1 MAQHIP
7 VLGPEAVD
15 ALQVRP
21 GGIYVDCTLGGGG
34 HSLLIAQRLSKDGWL
49 IGIDQDQEALER
61 ARERLSSTGVKL
73 TLIHRNFRHLASI
86 LSSLKVEKVDGFLYD
101 LGVSSPQ
108 LDEAERGF
116 SYQKDAPLDMR
127 MDRSQPLSAYEV
139 VNTYSEE
146 ELADIIRRYGEERY
160 YKRIA
165 RRIVERRKEGPI
177 QTTKELAE
185 LVRQSIP
192 AKARETGPHP
202 AKRTFQ
208 AIRIAVNDE
217 LSALS
222 QSLAQAVPLLKPG
235 GRLVVITFHSLEDR
249 ICKQFFKEESAPC
262 VCPPGLPRCVCGK
275 QPTLKIITKKPIL
288 PSQKEIEHNPR
299 SRSAKMRVAEKI

>member
-288 PSQKEIEHNPR
+288 PSQKEIEYNPR

>member
-1 MAQHIP
+1 MFQHVT
-7 VLGPEAVD
+7 VLGPEAVE
-15 ALQVRP
+15 ALQVKP

-34 HSLLIAQRLSKDGWL
+34 HSFLIAQRLNQDGWL
-49 IGIDQDQEALER
+49 IGIDQDEEALER
-61 ARERLSSTGVKL
+61 ARQR
-73 TLIHRNFRHLASI
+73 
-86 LSSLKVEKVDGFLYD
+86 LSSLKAKLTLVHNNFRNLAAILDSLQVEKVDGLLYD

-108 LDEAERGF
+108 LDQQERGF

-127 MDRSQPLSAYEV
+127 MDQTRPLTAYDV
-139 VNTYSEE
+139 VNTYGEE
-146 ELADIIRRYGEERY
+146 ELADIIRRYGEERFY
-160 YKRIA
+160 RRIA
-165 RRIVERRKEGPI
+165 RRIVERRRERPI
-177 QTTKELAE
+177 QTTKELAD
-185 LVRQSIP
+185 LIKQSIP

-217 LSALS
+217 LGALS

-249 ICKQFFKEESAPC
+249 ICKQFFKEQSAPC
-262 VCPPGLPRCVCGK
+262 TCPPGLPQCVCGK
-275 QPTLKIITKKPIL
+275 KPTLKIVTKKPIL
-288 PSQKEIEHNPR
+288 PSPEEIEQNPR